1 VKSKSI
7 ARIHKLSQILSVAVI
22 LGALSLSLRAQA
34 TYTVSYSFSGSNGAQ
49 PTAALTPDGEGNYY
63 GTTTYGG
70 TSGFGTVFKL
80 SPSSG
85 GGWSETVLYSFTGTT
100 DGSQPASGVVLD
112 STGNLYGTT
121 VFGGT
126 FCPSHG
132 CGVAFKLSKSGSV
145 WKENVLYSFSGTA
158 DGGAPN
164 GVIFGSGGKLF
175 GSAATGGS
183 SGNGVV
189 FELSKNSG
197 AGWTETVIYNFTG
210 GTVGGRNPNGTLTL
224 DAEGRLYGTTAYS
237 GTSGGGIA
245 FRLTPAK
252 TGAWTETLLHSFT
265 LLNGSDPNGGLIFDS
280 AGNLYGTTQAG
291 GNTADCNGHGCG
303 TVFKLSP
310 KSAGLWDETVLYEFQ
325 QGPDGGVPLAGLV
338 MDASGNLYGTTFGGG
353 NADFCGGQ
361 NGCGVVFELSP
372 GTSGYT
378 ETVLHDFTD
387 SPDGAAPGAVLARDS
402 SGNLFGT
409 TFNGGNGADCSGEG
423 CGVVFKVTP

>member
-85 GGWSETVLYSFTGTT
+85 GGWSETALYSFTGTT

-197 AGWTETVIYNFTG
+197 A
-210 GTVGGRNPNGTLTL
+210 VGL
-224 DAEGRLYGTTAYS
+224 
-237 GTSGGGIA
+237 
-245 FRLTPAK
+245 
-252 TGAWTETLLHSFT
+252 
-265 LLNGSDPNGGLIFDS
+265 
-280 AGNLYGTTQAG
+280 
-291 GNTADCNGHGCG
+291 
-303 TVFKLSP
+303 KL
-310 KSAGLWDETVLYEFQ
+310 
-325 QGPDGGVPLAGLV
+325 
-338 MDASGNLYGTTFGGG
+338 
-353 NADFCGGQ
+353 
-361 NGCGVVFELSP
+361 
-372 GTSGYT
+372 
-378 ETVLHDFTD
+378 
-387 SPDGAAPGAVLARDS
+387 
-402 SGNLFGT
+402 
-409 TFNGGNGADCSGEG
+409 
-423 CGVVFKVTP
+423 